1 MSTTTV
7 ACPYCG
13 RELVQDARFCDGCGK
28 DLSLFWKTLAP
39 LIVRLSQQQTSLN
52 EQSRAAVALNDRIQ
66 TLELEIDAGTKAREE
81 VTRLTQRVH
90 DLEAK
95 LTEAVPR
102 TELEAKVSE
111 VEYLKRERNKQTE
124 MVQGLEA
131 KLARSV
137 QRTQLEAVQSE
148 NNSLKEDKA
157 ELKTRVAELS
167 EVVRKL
173 EGRLA
178 ETVPKGELETK
189 QSDLESVQSE
199 LSKLRSDKA
208 QLETSVSSLTSKV
221 HELQAR
227 LSRTVPRT
235 EIETRQFE
243 IENLR
248 NELSKLRDKKEE
260 LEASIGKLSDGLA
273 KAHRNLPEKRVYSN
287 TLLLADKEAS
297 YDSKREPRSSAKV
310 LSNVSHRLEWLGKY
324 VEVNLQNLASRALHR
339 MVHEVQSQLE
349 QLQATRA
356 SSQEA
361 LALPKIEEVSAP
373 TQVAGEPL
381 RKVAEG
387 PSPVP
392 TAKPISFAPMNE
404 AQEWTRKGNTQCE
417 SGRYDEGIAC
427 YDKAIQIDP
436 NDTLAW
442 YEKGRVFYT
451 LSRYDEAN
459 ECYDMLL
466 KIDPESIS
474 DFPWYGEG
482 EKLKEKTLA
491 GTAVGALK
499 TEQPERK
506 MTTSGQTMDVP
517 PITQVGM
524 REKQNKTAEVENKKL
539 RKSLLSGVFAA
550 MSLLWWGLFFY
561 QLISGIWTFWFVL
574 LILGIVF
581 ALTAI
586 ALGIYW
592 RWVTPRETELRET

>member
-1 MSTTTV
+1 V

-39 LIVRLSQQQTSLN
+39 LIGRLSQQQTSLN
-52 EQSRAAVALNDRIQ
+52 EQSRTAVALNDRIQ
-66 TLELEIDAGTKAREE
+66 TLELEIDAGTRAREE
-81 VTRLTQRVH
+81 AARLTQRVH

-102 TELEAKVSE
+102 PELEAKVSE
-111 VEYLKRERNKQTE
+111 VEDLKRERNKQTE
-124 MVQGLEA
+124 VVQGLEA
-131 KLARSV
+131 RLARSV

-148 NNSLKEDKA
+148 NNSLREDKA
-157 ELKTRVAELS
+157 QLKNRVAELS
-167 EVVRKL
+167 EVVREL

-189 QSDLESVQSE
+189 RSDLENVQSE

-208 QLETSVSSLTSKV
+208 QLEASVSSLTSKV

-248 NELSKLRDKKEE
+248 NELSKLTDKKEE
-260 LEASIGKLSDGLA
+260 LEASVGKLSEELA
-273 KAHRNLPEKRVYSN
+273 KAHQNLPEKRVYSN

-297 YDSKREPRSSAKV
+297 YDYSKREPHSSAKV
-310 LSNVSHRLEWLGKY
+310 LSNVSHRLQWLGKY
-324 VEVNLQNLASRALHR
+324 VEVSLYNLASRALHV

-349 QLQATRA
+349 RLQAKRA
-356 SSQEA
+356 SSREA
-361 LALPKIEEVSAP
+361 LPLPKVEDVSSAP
-373 TQVAGEPL
+373 TQVGGEPL

-404 AQEWTRKGNTQCE
+404 DQEWTRKGNTECE

-442 YEKGRVFYT
+442 YEKGRVFYI

-466 KIDPESIS
+466 KISPESIS
-474 DFPWYGEG
+474 HFPWYGEG
-482 EKLKEKTLA
+482 EKLKEKTLD
-491 GTAVGALK
+491 GTTVGALK
-499 TEQPERK
+499 TEEPERK

-517 PITQVGM
+517 SMSQVGM
-524 REKQNKTAEVENKKL
+524 QEKQNKTEEVENKKL

-561 QLISGIWTFWFVL
+561 QLISGIWTFWFIL

-592 RWVTPRETELRET
+592 RWVTPPETELRET